1 MEVDLMESNSDW
13 SDEEEGVM
21 MSDVM
26 TDLYYKKGLID
37 ST

>member
-1 MEVDLMESNSDW
+1 MMGIDSNQVDK
-13 SDEEEGVM
+13 EGGVL